1 MTAARGGRVVFASG
15 SCFSPL
21 MPDRRT
27 ALLSLA
33 AAAVAVPA
41 IVGAKPRTRPQ
52 AAPKPP
58 RLRAGDVVGLIAPA
72 SYVESAERL
81 ARIEETVRSMGLV
94 PRLAPNLMQRDG
106 YLAGP
111 DRERAAAVNA
121 MYADPQ
127 VRALWSVG
135 GGWGCQR
142 ILPLLD
148 YGLIAAHPKLLI
160 GSSDVTALH
169 LALAARTRC
178 PTIHGPNAAHSWG
191 EGPRASFRAL
201 VFDGGAPT
209 AANPPNPDP
218 LLPNPWPIRT
228 LRPGKAR
235 GRLLGGNLSVL
246 TALVG
251 TPWLPS
257 FAGAILFLE
266 DTNEAEYRIDRMLVQ
281 LAQAGVLRQVAG
293 VVFGQCTNCRNPAP
307 GYAGFTIDQVIAQ
320 HLTPLGVP
328 AFQGAQ
334 IGHIAAQISLPV
346 GAPVEIDADAGTI
359 RVLAPVVA

>member
-1 MTAARGGRVVFASG
+1 M
-15 SCFSPL
+15 L
-21 MPDRRT
+21 DRRT
-27 ALLSLA
+27 ALLALTA
-33 AAAVAVPA
+33 AAAVPTIA
-41 IVGAKPRTRPQ
+41 GARQRSRPRTR
-52 AAPKPP
+52 AKPS
-58 RLRAGDVVGLIAPA
+58 RLRSGDTVGLIAPA
-72 SYVESAERL
+72 GYVDSAERL
-81 ARIEETVRSMGLV
+81 ARMEETVRSMGLV
-94 PRLAPNLMQRDG
+94 PKTAPNLLHRYG

-121 MYADPQ
+121 MYADPE
-127 VRALWSVG
+127 VRALWAVA

-142 ILPLLD
+142 ILPYLD
-148 YGLIAAHPKLLI
+148 FPLIDAHPKLLI
-160 GSSDVTALH
+160 GSSDITALH
-169 LALAARTRC
+169 LALAARTHC

-201 VFDGGAPT
+201 VFDAGVPT
-209 AANPPNPDP
+209 AVNPPNPDP
-218 LLPNPWPIRT
+218 LAPDPWPIRT
-228 LRPGKAR
+228 LHPGKAR

-257 FAGAILFLE
+257 FADAILFLE

-281 LAQAGVLRQVAG
+281 LAQAGILKRVGG
-293 VVFGQCTNCRNPAP
+293 VVFGQCTNCRNPVP
-307 GYAGFTIDQVIAQ
+307 GYTGFTVDEVIAQ
-320 HLTPLGVP
+320 HLVPLGVP

-346 GAPVEIDADAGTI
+346 GAPVEIDAEAGSI